1 VDEPHRRADLLVS
14 RYLDHVAAY
23 EPVEATRIGL
33 EGCDGELP
41 DLDPS
46 ALAARSR
53 DLSVLAT
60 EVAGL
65 TDELARQEGTEARE
79 ARGDLRLLAEELEF
93 RRFLLDVRPRFLLDP
108 LAALDTIGAGIH
120 ELLAW
125 DDGTPGDGCRRLEAA
140 AQRARRVPVLLEQAS
155 GLLASAPGPH
165 LEVASQRLPGVL
177 TLVREVLPRRA
188 EALGV
193 DVSPARDAGEVAAEG
208 LEAYGAL
215 LDELAEDPPGDWR
228 LGPEQHAMTLR
239 TALGTVM
246 WPTQIE
252 DRARTWIAQVH
263 EQMAELAAAAWS
275 HWAPGEAIPADGDVR
290 VRRALDAIAQT
301 AIPREA
307 FVAEASRAIDEAHA
321 FAAASGLTDVPP
333 RERLRVREVPAHLSG
348 LAVAFVT
355 QPPPL
360 RPETGCTYYVSPVPE
375 TWSEAQAASYLREY
389 TPAALRSLA
398 IHEGYPGHVVQ
409 LEHAARHPRRARR
422 LFARPVFAEGWA
434 VYIERQVA
442 DARSGMDARSGRD
455 GGSAV
460 APEDY
465 RMAQLR
471 YELRIATSALIDV
484 GLHAGE
490 LVDDEAVDLLT
501 GAAFQGRAEARGQVL
516 RAKVTSGQLTS
527 YFVGGEELTDLR
539 AAVARREGPDF
550 DARDFHQ
557 RVLSHGTP
565 TVPLIAEALAH
576 EAPIH
581 RPFAATA

>member
-1 VDEPHRRADLLVS
+1 MDEPHRRADLLVS
-14 RYLDHVAAY
+14 RYLDHVATY

-60 EVAGL
+60 EVSAATEDLAGE
-65 TDELARQEGTEARE
+65 TGNVARE

-108 LAALDTIGAGIH
+108 LAALDTIAAGIH

-165 LEVASQRLPGVL
+165 LEVASQRLSGIL
-177 TLVREVLPRRA
+177 SLMREVLPRRA
-188 EALGV
+188 ESLGV

-228 LGPEQHAMTLR
+228 VGPEQHAMTLR

-252 DRARTWIAQVH
+252 DRARTWIAQVR
-263 EQMAELAAAAWS
+263 EEMAELAGAGWS
-275 HWAPGEAIPADGDVR
+275 RWAPGEAMPDDGDTRIRR
-290 VRRALDAIAQT
+290 VLEAIART
-301 AIPREA
+301 AIPRDA

-321 FAAASGLTDVPP
+321 FAVASGLTDVPP
-333 RERLRVREVPAHLSG
+333 ADRLRVREVPAHLSG

-360 RPETGCTYYVSPVPE
+360 RPETGCTYYISPVPE
-375 TWSEAQAASYLREY
+375 SWSDEQARSYLREY

-409 LEHAARHPRRARR
+409 LEHAAQHPRRARR

-442 DARSGMDARSGRD
+442 EAGFGTDGR
-455 GGSAV
+455 SAV
-460 APEDY
+460 AAEDY

-490 LVDDEAVDLLT
+490 FVDDEALDLLA

-516 RAKVTSGQLTS
+516 RAKVTSGQLS
-527 YFVGGEELTDLR
+527 AYFVGGEELTDLR
-539 AAVARREGPDF
+539 ADVAGREGPGF
-550 DARDFHQ
+550 DPRDFHQ

>member
-1 VDEPHRRADLLVS
+1 MPVEEPHGRADLLVS

-33 EGCDGELP
+33 EGCDGQLP

-65 TDELARQEGTEARE
+65 TDELARQEGTAARE

-108 LAALDTIGAGIH
+108 LAALDTIAAGIH

-155 GLLASAPGPH
+155 GLLASAPDPH
-165 LEVASQRLPGVL
+165 LEVASQRLSGVL
-177 TLVREVLPRRA
+177 SLVREVLPRRA

-290 VRRALDAIAQT
+290 IRRALDAIAET

-307 FVAEASRAIDEAHA
+307 FVAEASRAVDEAHA
-321 FAAASGLTDVPP
+321 FAVASGLTDVPP
-333 RERLRVREVPAHLSG
+333 LDRLRVREVPAHLSG

-360 RPETGCTYYVSPVPE
+360 RPETGCTYYISPVP
-375 TWSEAQAASYLREY
+375 TRWSEAQAAAYLREY

-442 DARSGMDARSGRD
+442 DARSGMD
-455 GGSAV
+455 GGSVMASV
-460 APEDY
+460 DY

-501 GAAFQGRAEARGQVL
+501 GAAFEGRSEARGQVL
-516 RAKVTSGQLTS
+516 RAKVTSGQLSS

-539 AAVARREGPDF
+539 AEVARREGPGF
-550 DARDFHQ
+550 DQRDFHQ

-576 EAPIH
+576 ETPIH

>member
-1 VDEPHRRADLLVS
+1 
-14 RYLDHVAAY
+14 
-23 EPVEATRIGL
+23 
-33 EGCDGELP
+33 
-41 DLDPS
+41 
-46 ALAARSR
+46 
-53 DLSVLAT
+53 
-60 EVAGL
+60 
-65 TDELARQEGTEARE
+65 
-79 ARGDLRLLAEELEF
+79 
-93 RRFLLDVRPRFLLDP
+93 
-108 LAALDTIGAGIH
+108 
-120 ELLAW
+120 
-125 DDGTPGDGCRRLEAA
+125 
-140 AQRARRVPVLLEQAS
+140 
-155 GLLASAPGPH
+155 
-165 LEVASQRLPGVL
+165 VASQRLSGVL
-177 TLVREVLPRRA
+177 SLVREVLPRRA

-252 DRARTWIAQVH
+252 DRARTWIEQVR
-263 EQMAELAAAAWS
+263 EEMADLAASTWS
-275 HWAPGEAIPADGDVR
+275 HWAPGEPIPADGDAR
-290 VRRALDAIAQT
+290 IRRALDALAET
-301 AIPREA
+301 AIPRES
-307 FVAEASRAIDEAHA
+307 FVAEATRAVDEAHA
-321 FAAASGLTDVPP
+321 FAVASGLTDVPP

-360 RPETGCTYYVSPVPE
+360 RPETGCTYYVSPVPG

-422 LFARPVFAEGWA
+422 LLARPVFAEGWA

-442 DARSGMDARSGRD
+442 DSRSRMDR
-455 GGSAV
+455 GSV
-460 APEDY
+460 VVPEDY

-539 AAVARREGPDF
+539 AEVERREGPDF
-550 DARDFHQ
+550 DARHFHQ